1 MWITKNYSGKI
12 QQEYKIESK
21 LLEIKGIRHN
31 LEIFNSKTFESI
43 ALIDEQIF
51 LKTMLALQSELLA
64 HICACSHQEPKRVL
78 IADNFN
84 LELAFEF
91 LRYSE
96 LKVDFL
102 QFDLKILESL
112 ISFFPHYQE
121 VMKNANFKLIPQQQ
135 EEFLEQNE
143 QRASLYDII
152 IATDESQFHCYKKL
166 LSEDGILVL
175 KIPHLLLDI
184 SKTKEIL
191 ESLGEEFRIKMPFYI
206 PMSLDMQDFYIFA
219 SKKYHPTADIILQR
233 ADMLEDLEYY
243 NANLHLSA
251 FVLPQKVKKA
261 LVGIACN

>member
-166 LSEDGILVL
+166 LNEDGILVL
-175 KIPHLLLDI
+175 KISLAFLETPH
-184 SKTKEIL
+184 SR
-191 ESLGEEFRIKMPFYI
+191 RIKCFFYDGMI
-206 PMSLDMQDFYIFA
+206 RIGFEEEPGLELIQDALASVTKTGGSVFVQGLFAKLDPEYV
-219 SKKYHPTADIILQR
+219 KYKIKTAVETEVIGQII
-233 ADMLEDLEYY
+233 E
-243 NANLHLSA
+243 
-251 FVLPQKVKKA
+251 
-261 LVGIACN
+261 

>member
-152 IATDESQFHCYKKL
+152 IATDESQFL
-166 LSEDGILVL
+166 
-175 KIPHLLLDI
+175 

-261 LVGIACN
+261 LFGIACN